1 MEVQI
6 FNNKKRIM
14 ELEKKI
20 ELLAD
25 LFEVEPEEIVAEQ
38 VLDEFDAWDSM
49 SKLSLIVLMD
59 DECGKKLTGEQILQ
73 FKTLGDIMDFME

>member
-1 MEVQI
+1 
-6 FNNKKRIM
+6 M

-25 LFEVEPEEIVAEQ
+25 LFEVEPEEIVADQ
-38 VLDEFDAWDSM
+38 KLDEFDAWDSM

-59 DECGKKLTGEQILQ
+59 DECGKKLSGEQILKFQ
-73 FKTLGDIMDFME
+73 TLGDILEFME

>member
-1 MEVQI
+1 
-6 FNNKKRIM
+6 M

-25 LFEVEPEEIVAEQ
+25 LFEVEQEEIVAEQ
-38 VLDEFDAWDSM
+38 KLDEFDAWDSM

-59 DECGKKLTGEQILQ
+59 DEFGKKLTGEQIIKFQ
-73 FKTLGDIMDFME
+73 TLGDIMTYMD

>member
-1 MEVQI
+1 
-6 FNNKKRIM
+6 M

>member
-1 MEVQI
+1 
-6 FNNKKRIM
+6 M

-25 LFEVEPEEIVAEQ
+25 LFEVDQEEIVAEQ
-38 VLDEFDAWDSM
+38 ELASFDAWDSM

-59 DECGKKLTGEQILQ
+59 DEFGKKLTGEQIREFTTIQ
-73 FKTLGDIMDFME
+73 DILDFMG